1 MDNLL
6 QGSANTLNSHGAV
19 VDSDS
24 DGANEMDMDDSLP
37 KSSKGIFEFQTCLTI
52 LLKIRESNLMVI
64 QNNVSLKFKP
74 EAFLMKCTWQ

>member
-6 QGSANTLNSHGAV
+6 RGSANTLNSHGAV

-37 KSSKGIFEFQTCLTI
+37 KSSKGIF
-52 LLKIRESNLMVI
+52 R
-64 QNNVSLKFKP
+64 VSLNSYGSP
-74 EAFLMKCTWQ
+74 IVYI